1 MRKRITA
8 WCLVAFILL
17 VGKLPAQEQQP
28 SAELF
33 LESYTDQFQERF
45 FEALKQRGIE
55 NYDRAEALLLECKQ
69 MQPDNP
75 VVDHELGKALYHQQQ
90 YTAAEPYAI
99 AAVSRAPDQYW
110 YLHSL
115 MEILSAS
122 YKTEASLEGVIPLDM
137 PDIQLNLGKWYLQRG
152 KGVKA
157 LEYLK
162 DLPQTTQIRVLQEKA
177 RTLVAVADGN
187 NSDGSK
193 RRNYKAAN
201 TPPSDPADQLAG
213 YRIQLTKKLGEGFW
227 EEALEIAMEAVES
240 YPLQPDFYLG
250 MGQALAG
257 MGQYS
262 RAIDR
267 LKEGE
272 LLLLGSDGIAQDF
285 YKAFVQVYTAM
296 GNTEKADYYTKKLI
310 QGEE

>member
-1 MRKRITA
+1 MA
-8 WCLVAFILL
+8 VFFLL
-17 VGKLPAQEQQP
+17 AGNLPAQEQQP

-33 LESYTDQFQERF
+33 LESYTDLFQEKF

-75 VVDHELGKALYHQQQ
+75 VVDHELGKALFHQQQ
-90 YTAAEPYAI
+90 YAAAEPYAI
-99 AAVSRAPDQYW
+99 AAVNSAPSEYW

-122 YKTEASLEGVIPLDM
+122 YKTEASLDGVIALDI
-137 PDIQLNLGKWYLQRG
+137 PDIRLNLGKWYLYRE
-152 KGVKA
+152 KGTKA

-162 DLPQTTQIRVLQEKA
+162 DLPETSQIRGLQEKA
-177 RTLVAVADGN
+177 RSLAALSTGSSNPGAVQPNEKGAN
-187 NSDGSK
+187 
-193 RRNYKAAN
+193 AAN
-201 TPPSDPADQLAG
+201 NNTADQLTN

-227 EEALEIAMEAVES
+227 EDALDIAMEAVES

-250 MGQALAG
+250 MGQSLAG

-272 LLLLGSDGIAQDF
+272 LLLLGSDGIAQEF
-285 YKAFVQVYTAM
+285 YKTFVQVYTAM
-296 GNTEKADYYTKKLI
+296 GNSEKAAFYAKKLNP
-310 QGEE
+310 QGE